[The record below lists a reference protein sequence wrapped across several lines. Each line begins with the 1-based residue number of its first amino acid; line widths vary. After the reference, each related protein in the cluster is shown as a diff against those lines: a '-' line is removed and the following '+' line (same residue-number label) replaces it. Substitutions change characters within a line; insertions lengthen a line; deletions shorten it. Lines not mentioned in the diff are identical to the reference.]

1 MRYSVTLAMDEP
13 RTLVMT
19 PTRSA
24 TAFTGTKYVP
34 GKTLKVLTLNIAHG
48 RKDAMNQFFVGE
60 TTIRSN
66 LADAAALLKTTGA
79 DIVALQEADGPSRW
93 SGNFDHVA
101 LLAQRAEYPWYSRAS
116 HAQNWLFDYGT
127 ALLSQY
133 EFTQVLS
140 HTFIPSPPTP
150 SKGFL
155 LGQITWRSDQYGISP
170 AVIDIVSVHLD
181 FSRKNVR
188 RQQVTELIEILSN
201 RKNPVILLG
210 DFNSDWSS
218 EMSVVRELTRRC
230 DLHVYRPAAS
240 DLGTYRNHERRF
252 DWILVS
258 KALEFK
264 NYTVLPEVV
273 SDHLAVVAEVFL
285 RGGENNNDIEAD
297 NMSACVNSANI

>member
-1 MRYSVTLAMDEP
+1 MDES
-13 RTLVMT
+13 RTRIIT
-19 PTRSA
+19 PTGSA
-24 TAFTGTKYVP
+24 TTFAGTKYVP

-48 RKDAMNQFFVGE
+48 RKDAMNQVFLGE

-66 LADAAALLKTTGA
+66 LADAAALLKSTGA

-101 LLAQRAEYPWYSRAS
+101 LLAQLAEYPWYSRAT

-127 ALLSQY
+127 ALLSRY
-133 EFTQVLS
+133 EFTQMLS
-140 HTFIPSPPTP
+140 HKFDPSPPTP
-150 SKGFL
+150 TKGFI
-155 LGQITWRSDQYGISP
+155 LGQIAWRSDQNGISS
-170 AVIDIVSVHLD
+170 AVIDIVSIHLD

-188 RQQVTELIEILSN
+188 RQQVAELIEILSN

-218 EMSVVRELTRRC
+218 ETSIVRELTRRC
-230 DLHVYRPAAS
+230 GLHAYRPAAN

-273 SDHLAVVAEVFL
+273 SDHFAVVAEVIL
-285 RGGENNNDIEAD
+285 RGGENSNGIEAD
-297 NMSACVNSANI
+297 NKSACVNSAHI